1 MNQKQYTE
9 LVKRCINKG
18 QVTAATP
25 LQMPVMQ
32 RFITKTPEAPE
43 TPETPETEDYSLGSD
58 NMKKIFKNLLQ
69 N

>member
-9 LVKRCINKG
+9 LVKRCIKKG

-32 RFITKTPEAPE
+32 RFTTKR
-43 TPETPETEDYSLGSD
+43 PETPETEDYSLGSD
-58 NMKKIFKNLLQ
+58 NMKKVFKNLV
-69 N
+69 NNV

>member
-9 LVKRCINKG
+9 LVKRCIKKG

-32 RFITKTPEAPE
+32 RFTTKRPEAPE
-43 TPETPETEDYSLGSD
+43 TSETEDYSLGSD

>member
-9 LVKRCINKG
+9 LVKRCIKKG

-25 LQMPVMQ
+25 LQMPVMPK
-32 RFITKTPEAPE
+32 FTTKISE

-58 NMKKIFKNLLQ
+58 NMKKIFKNLV
-69 N
+69 NNV

>member
-9 LVKRCINKG
+9 LVKRCIKKG

-32 RFITKTPEAPE
+32 RFTTKRLE

-58 NMKKIFKNLLQ
+58 NMKKIFKNLV
-69 N
+69 NNV

>member
-9 LVKRCINKG
+9 LVKRCIKKG
-18 QVTAATP
+18 QVTATTP
-25 LQMPVMQ
+25 LQMPVVK
-32 RFITKTPEAPE
+32 RFTTK

>member
-43 TPETPETEDYSLGSD
+43 APETEDYSLGSD